1 MLVQGATRMDRASP
15 YAAPRTVTDLADC
28 YFYHTTE
35 VPGHGLVEGEW
46 DLRAGVD
53 AYLGGADFRGRRV
66 LEIGTASGFLCFAM
80 ERRGADVVAFDLSP
94 EHAPDLIPLPNVD
107 PARRLQAHRE
117 HVRKLI
123 NGFWLCHR
131 AFASRARAVY
141 GSVYAI
147 PEEIGPVDV
156 ATFGCVL
163 LHLRD
168 PLLALMQ
175 ALRLTRQT
183 AIITEP
189 VVVRSRLKRAL
200 LRRLGPALLLFPR
213 PGRANAETTWWVLM
227 PELVQALLGLFGF
240 EESKVTY
247 HTQIY
252 RGKSVKLFTVV
263 GQRTRPFQ
271 GAAAPAG

>member
-1 MLVQGATRMDRASP
+1 MDSAYP
-15 YAAPRTVTDLADC
+15 YAVPRPVTDRADC
-28 YFYHTTE
+28 YFYHTMD
-35 VPGHGLVEGEW
+35 VPGHGLIEGEW

-53 AYLGGADFRGRRV
+53 AYLGNVNLRGRRV

-80 ERRGADVVAFDLSP
+80 EQRGADVVAFDLSL
-94 EHAPDLIPLPNVD
+94 EHAPDLIPSVGTD
-107 PARRLQAHRE
+107 PARRRADHRE
-117 HVRKLI
+117 HVRKLT
-123 NGFWLCHR
+123 NGFWLSHR
-131 AFASRARAVY
+131 AFASQARVVY

-147 PEEIGPVDV
+147 PEQIGPVDV

-175 ALRLTRQT
+175 ALRLTQQT
-183 AIITEP
+183 AIVTEP

-200 LRRLGPALLLFPR
+200 LRQLGPALLLFPR
-213 PGRANAETTWWVLM
+213 PGKANPETTWWVLT
-227 PELVQALLGLFGF
+227 PELVQALLGLLGF
-240 EESKVTY
+240 EETRVSY

-252 RGKSVKLFTVV
+252 RGQPVKLFTVV

-271 GAAAPAG
+271 EPAGTASAR